1 MLTEPR
7 HPTSDDEELLEAETV
22 AILSEYTDAQRL
34 LRVQDELRAGFRQLS
49 HIGKAVSIFGS
60 ARTPPDHP
68 RYEAARALAR
78 RLGEQGYAII
88 TGGGPGIMEAANR
101 GAREAG
107 AISVGLGIELPHEQ
121 SLNEYVDIGINFH
134 YFFTR
139 KVMFVRYA
147 SGFVVFPG
155 GFGTLDEAFEAAT
168 LRQTEKIRYFPI
180 VLFDDALLAR
190 ADRLAVR
197 HRRRRDGNISAD
209 DVNALVVTDDFDDVV
224 GALDAVEHRRPR
236 RTPQGRLGRGT
247 QSPSRRPRTTRWRS
261 PPALTSNTAWSSSV
275 PGLVDHLDQRQ
286 LVGLGAELLGADAA
300 RGRPRGARGPS
311 RGRWRRPRR
320 GPGRPA
326 RARARTRA
334 GSSRAG
340 GCGRSRR
347 RRRGSPGR
355 R

>member
-1 MLTEPR
+1 VTQPPHPR

-60 ARTPPDHP
+60 ARTRSDDPS
-68 RYEAARALAR
+68 YEAARRLAR
-78 RLGEQGYAII
+78 DLGEQGYAII

-101 GAREAG
+101 GAQEAG

-121 SLNEYVDIGINFH
+121 SLNQYVDVGVTFH

-180 VLFDDALLAR
+180 VLFDSGYWGGLTAWLQDTMLR
-190 ADRLAVR
+190 E
-197 HRRRRDGNISAD
+197 GNINES
-209 DVNALVVTDDFDDVV
+209 DVESLHLTDSFDDVRDV
-224 GALDAVEHRRPR
+224 LEGVVHRRPR
-236 RTPQGRLGRGT
+236 R
-247 QSPSRRPRTTRWRS
+247 S
-261 PPALTSNTAWSSSV
+261 PPK
-275 PGLVDHLDQRQ
+275 
-286 LVGLGAELLGADAA
+286 AA
-300 RGRPRGARGPS
+300 
-311 RGRWRRPRR
+311 
-320 GPGRPA
+320 
-326 RARARTRA
+326 
-334 GSSRAG
+334 
-340 GCGRSRR
+340 
-347 RRRGSPGR
+347 
-355 R
+355 